1 MSKVVHFP
9 LVCTLLTYS
18 FTSAAALYR
27 VVEVDTSI
35 ATEAN
40 EYYSTAIAPSSSEW
54 CFEDNCTDNQ
64 YSALG
69 YSMNGMEGIPL
80 DQEVAFGVDN
90 HFYYLD
96 YDDLYDYCDSELGYA
111 TCEAWASNRWY
122 GDASTGIGGL
132 ENHQDA
138 FYNASYT
145 PLYHSFMEY
154 DSPLDIDPDIPSGYE
169 EMLFAVEST
178 IDIKARTIDSA
189 GHIIANSSSG
199 YFDYD
204 GYYVQPY
211 GGRGLVFSDGKTTSL
226 EPLANSALSFAD
238 YEGEQLMVEE
248 MGSTIAFDS
257 FTYPANGV
265 DSQTYV
271 VGSASVATFDYSDTS
286 KYYNSLDLSGCI
298 ELEHP
303 ILSSACQ
310 HFGFA
315 TQAFIWS
322 LADDGKTRFP
332 ASSWATSYDNYN
344 YASAQASI
352 RAATIV
358 ERSDSHYLG
367 LPVLVGFNS
376 DLADDNLIMQ
386 AAVYLPTTTDD
397 FSVEENAWT
406 SVFISNAKLEYDDS
420 YYYSNSVATDINSQ
434 LIVIGETKRLG
445 SVPEGGAAANRMFI
459 ADAGQSTPSATYF
472 SELSQSIF
480 FVGAGG
486 HANAINQHNEIVGEV
501 DAENHTEIDGPQRRR
516 RGYIFPY
523 NGIGSDESRITLF
536 NSRAWW
542 LDDLTNGGSYSD
554 LNNAY
559 RIVTASDINDA
570 GVISATAIK
579 CASGYDSTDHF
590 ATCGNGIEAETVVAV
605 KLIPIQGATSS
616 DIQSRSENTATVTR
630 EGGSM
635 TLMGIFLLLA
645 FRVVRDGW
653 RNLIDGT
660 PSLTL

>member
-1 MSKVVHFP
+1 MSKVVRFP
-9 LVCTLLTYS
+9 LVCSLLTYS

-35 ATEAN
+35 ATVAN
-40 EYYSTAIAPSSSEW
+40 EYYSAAIEPSSSEW
-54 CFEDNCTDNQ
+54 CFEDNCTDSQ
-64 YSALG
+64 YSVLG
-69 YSMNGMEGIPL
+69 YSMNGLEGVPI

-132 ENHQDA
+132 ESHQDA

-145 PLYHSFMEY
+145 PLYHSYMEY
-154 DSPLDIDPDIPSGYE
+154 SLLPDIDPEIPSGYE
-169 EMLFAVEST
+169 DVLFTVEDT
-178 IDIKARTIDSA
+178 TDIKAHAISSD

-199 YFDYD
+199 YFDYE
-204 GYYVQPY
+204 GYYVQPFDR
-211 GGRGLVFSDGKTTSL
+211 RGLVFSNGETYFL
-226 EPLANSALSFAD
+226 EPLTNPSLSFAD
-238 YEGEQLMVEE
+238 DEGEQLIVEE
-248 MGSTIAFDS
+248 MGATIAFDS
-257 FTYPANGV
+257 FTYPTSGA

-286 KYYNSLDLSGCI
+286 KYYNSLDLSDCVA
-298 ELEHP
+298 LDQP

-315 TQAFIWS
+315 SQAFIWS
-322 LADDGKTRFP
+322 LADDGETRFP
-332 ASSWATSYDNYN
+332 ASAWATSYDNYD

-358 ERSDSHYLG
+358 ERSDSEYLG

-406 SVFISNAKLEYDDS
+406 SIFINNAKLEYDDS

-434 LIVIGETKRLG
+434 LIIIGETKRLG
-445 SVPEGGAAANRMFI
+445 SVPEAGAAANRMFI
-459 ADAGQSTPSATYF
+459 ADAGQPTPSATYF
-472 SELSQSIF
+472 SDMSQSIF

-486 HANAINQHNEIVGEV
+486 HANAINQYNEIVGEV

-523 NGIGSDESRITLF
+523 NGVGSDESRMAIL

-554 LNNAY
+554 VNNAY

-590 ATCGNGIEAETVVAV
+590 ATCGNGTLAETVVAV
-605 KLIPIQGATSS
+605 KLIPIQGTTSS
-616 DIQSRSENTATVTR
+616 DIEIRSENTATVTR
-630 EGGSM
+630 EGGSI
-635 TLMGIFLLLA
+635 TLFSLFFLLTY
-645 FRVVRDGW
+645 RVMRDW
-653 RNLIDGT
+653 WNNLFNKT
-660 PSLTL
+660 PSLIA

>member
-1 MSKVVHFP
+1 MSKVVYFP

-27 VVEVDTSI
+27 VVEVNTLT
-35 ATEAN
+35 ATEAS
-40 EYYSTAIAPSSSEW
+40 EYYSIAVTPSSSEW
-54 CFEDNCTDNQ
+54 CFEDTCTDSQ
-64 YSALG
+64 YSVLG
-69 YSMNGMEGIPL
+69 YSMNGLEGIPL

-96 YDDLYDYCDSELGYA
+96 YDDLYSYCDSELGYA

-132 ENHQDA
+132 ESQQDA
-138 FYNASYT
+138 YYNASYS
-145 PLYHSFMEY
+145 PLYHSFMEHS
-154 DSPLDIDPDIPSGYE
+154 SPLDFNPVIPTGYE
-169 EMLFAVEST
+169 DILFAVDGT
-178 IDIKARTIDSA
+178 IDIKARTINSD

-204 GYYVQPY
+204 GYYTQHY
-211 GGRGLVFSDGKTTSL
+211 ASRGLVFNGEQTL
-226 EPLANSALSFAD
+226 VLAPLADSDLSFAD
-238 YEGEQLMVEE
+238 DEGEQLMVEE

-257 FTYPANGV
+257 FTYPASGV
-265 DSQTYV
+265 DSQTYI

-286 KYYNSLDLSGCI
+286 KYYNSLDLSECVGVDQ
-298 ELEHP
+298 P
-303 ILSSACQ
+303 IISSACQ

-315 TQAFIWS
+315 TQAFVWS
-322 LADDGKTRFP
+322 MADEGETRFP
-332 ASSWATSYDNYN
+332 ASSWATTYDNYS
-344 YASAQASI
+344 YAAAQASI
-352 RAATIV
+352 RGATIV
-358 ERSDSHYLG
+358 ERSDSEYLG

-376 DLADDNLIMQ
+376 DLADDNIIMQ
-386 AAVYLPTTTDD
+386 AAVYWPATTNG

-406 SVFISNAKLEYDDS
+406 SMFIDNAKLEYDDS

-445 SVPEGGAAANRMFI
+445 SVPEAGAAANRMFI
-459 ADAGQSTPSATYF
+459 ADAGQATPSATYF
-472 SELSQSIF
+472 SDLSQTIF

-486 HANAINQHNEIVGEV
+486 HANAINHYNEIVGEV

-523 NGIGSDESRITLF
+523 NGVGSDESRMTIF

-554 LNNAY
+554 INNAY

-579 CASGYDSTDHF
+579 CASGYESTDHF
-590 ATCGNGIEAETVVAV
+590 ATCGNGTEAETVVAV
-605 KLIPIQGATSS
+605 KLVPIQGATSS
-616 DIQSRSENTATVTR
+616 DIESRSENTSTVTR
-630 EGGSM
+630 EGGSV
-635 TLMGIFLLLA
+635 TLLGLFFLLTFIIIRDWWSNLVNSTQSLLA
-645 FRVVRDGW
+645 
-653 RNLIDGT
+653 
-660 PSLTL
+660 